1 MNADAFIYAVELI
14 GTAAFASSGA
24 LVAIRK
30 DMDLLG
36 VLSLALTTA
45 VGGGFVRDLILDIH
59 PPRMFEN
66 GTYAAVACATA
77 LILFAVAYRSGGAF
91 SGDRLE
97 RYERMMNFLDALGLG
112 IFTVVGINTAV
123 SVGMGDN
130 AFLLVFV
137 GMATGVGG
145 GLMRDVLAREMPFI
159 LVKEIYACASLAGAL
174 LYIACMGRMPEA
186 PLVALAT
193 AVVVAIRM
201 LAVRYNWNLPRSG
214 SRSR

>member
-36 VLSLALTTA
+36 VLALALTTA
-45 VGGGFVRDLILDIH
+45 VGGGFIRDLVLGIH

-66 GTYAAVACATA
+66 GTYAAVALATA
-77 LILFAVAYRSGGAF
+77 LILFVAAYRSGGSF
-91 SGDRLE
+91 SGDRLD
-97 RYERMMNFLDALGLG
+97 RYERTMNFLDALGLG

-123 SVGMGDN
+123 SAGMGDN
-130 AFLLVFV
+130 TFLLVFV

-145 GLMRDVLAREMPFI
+145 GLIRDVLAREMTFI

-174 LYIACMGRMPEA
+174 LYIACMGRVPEA

-201 LAVRYNWNLPRSG
+201 SAVRYNWNLPRC
-214 SRSR
+214 RSRDK